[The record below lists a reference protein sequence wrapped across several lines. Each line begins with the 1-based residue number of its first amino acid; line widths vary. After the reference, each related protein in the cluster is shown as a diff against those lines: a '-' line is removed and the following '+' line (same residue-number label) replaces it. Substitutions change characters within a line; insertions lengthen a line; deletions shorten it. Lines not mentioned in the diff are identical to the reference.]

1 AAAREKL
8 ADLGVLRDDLA
19 LERGAHLL
27 LLDVE
32 LEEPRASLG
41 LRHAKREGALLRL
54 GGIEGLLRHGIT
66 LDELPCPIEI
76 CLRELVKRPGFVRRV
91 ARDVELEAKLSIS
104 KTRENRSLVDVLT
117 LIDGVLDD
125 VALDRGR
132 DDAAPTR
139 LERSEKRHRRND
151 VALGRQIGRAHV

>member
-1 AAAREKL
+1 
-8 ADLGVLRDDLA
+8 
-19 LERGAHLL
+19 
-27 LLDVE
+27 
-32 LEEPRASLG
+32 
-41 LRHAKREGALLRL
+41 
-54 GGIEGLLRHGIT
+54 
-66 LDELPCPIEI
+66 EI

-117 LIDGVLDD
+117 FIDGVLDD

-151 VALGRQIGRAHV
+151 VALGRRGNLDRRRRRLLRTARRGRGGRNRWHEKHESESGDQEEGELRDDSHERDGQSS